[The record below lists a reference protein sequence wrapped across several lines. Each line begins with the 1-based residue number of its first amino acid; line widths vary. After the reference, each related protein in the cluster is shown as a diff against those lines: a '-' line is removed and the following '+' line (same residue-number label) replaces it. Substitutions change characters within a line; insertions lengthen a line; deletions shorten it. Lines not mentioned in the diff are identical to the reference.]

1 MLQNNVI
8 DKYKSDIVDLK
19 KDVVK
24 EKKRTKL
31 SVFVGAIGILTLS
44 IIK

>member
-1 MLQNNVI
+1 MNA
-8 DKYKSDIVDLK
+8 IVTGASSGVGLK

-31 SVFVGAIGILTLS
+31 AIFVGAIGILTLS